1 MLNSYLI
8 VFNAGYDD
16 KVQSALRSISAK
28 PKNVTLDEF
37 MKTFDD
43 VTKAPSLR
51 FIVDHSDK
59 RITQEGRADFLFSSI
74 GKDAVIYPIRNG
86 ETVDF
91 ENAIY
96 GAKVDKNTVYDPG
109 PDPDPK
115 LFAR

>member
-1 MLNSYLI
+1 MPDNYLI
-8 VFNAGYDD
+8 VFNAGSDD

-43 VTKAPSLR
+43 VTKAPTLR
-51 FIVDHSDK
+51 FIVDHLDK
-59 RITQEGRADFLFSSI
+59 RITQEGRADFLFSPI
-74 GKDAVIYPIRNG
+74 GKDSVIYPIRND

-91 ENAIY
+91 ENAVY
-96 GAKVDKNTVYDPG
+96 GADVNENSVYDPG
-109 PDPDPK
+109 PDPDPE

>member
-1 MLNSYLI
+1 MPNSYLI
-8 VFNAGYDD
+8 VFNAGSDD

-28 PKNVTLDEF
+28 HENVTLDDF
-37 MKTFDD
+37 MKTFDN
-43 VTKAPSLR
+43 VTKAPTLM

-59 RITQEGRADFLFSSI
+59 RITQEGRADFLFSPI
-74 GKDAVIYPIRNG
+74 GKDAVIYPIRND

-96 GAKVDKNTVYDPG
+96 GAKVDKNTVYDVDA
-109 PDPDPK
+109 DPE